1 MADDGLRIVN
11 VVDNSQLEQGFK
23 RARNTIRQSADAAVK
38 EGDRID
44 AIFRKIGTTAA
55 SMVAGFSVG
64 AFAQKVM
71 QIRGEF
77 QKLEVAFTTML
88 GSAEKANALMQQLT
102 KTAAITPFDLQGVTQ
117 GAKQLLAYGIEAEK
131 VNDTLIH
138 LGDIAAGLSIPLND
152 LVYLYGTTMTQG
164 RMFTQD
170 LRQFMGRGIPIA
182 EELAKQFGVTKDKV
196 GELVTAGK
204 VGAAEFNRAIMAMS
218 SEGGK
223 FAGLM
228 EAQSKTINGQIS
240 NIEDAVD
247 VMFNNIGK
255 QSEGIINDTL
265 SVVSSL
271 VENYEKVGK
280 VIISLVA
287 IYGTYKAAV
296 MTYLAVQKTHRA
308 WIALEQTAH
317 LQNALATE
325 AEIAAK
331 GKATVATVLLDK
343 ASKMLHATMLAN
355 PYVLVA
361 TAIAGVAVALWNMK
375 TQQDLVNDAEEEYN
389 RKREEAIAKE
399 EKHANKINE
408 LIQTASDE
416 QLSTESRRLALIR
429 LQQQYPAVFKK
440 YDTEAE
446 KLAHIRDIKNEIA
459 ALDGMASVKATEN
472 ELSDVN
478 ERIRVLEAK
487 RKLTTT
493 KTRNV
498 YNHQTLQWERKTEAV
513 PVMTREEE
521 AELRMLYGKRN
532 DLSQKQKKEQTEN
545 YLKNLTGISNEELQ
559 AQINERRNVLSV
571 MKTEEKKYGRV
582 RKGGAA
588 GIYTANELEGQIEIL
603 EDEQNRRKEKRMTPA
618 QQREAFLKELKEA
631 QKKLRDFDKSSTQY
645 TVGEA
650 EKERKRL
657 QEAVETAE
665 KKYKAIGGST
675 SSNKADSTAN
685 EREKNQKDYLAKE
698 DEMAKER
705 EKLEEKL
712 SQSFIDIEEDTKARE
727 LAQIKHDHDAE
738 IKEFQ
743 RQKQEYILKKIE
755 LEQTKAKAEGK
766 EYTTPTDKNEVL
778 SDEESEKFNKL
789 ESNLLK
795 KIELEDEDYLKG
807 ATDAMNEYLKEYGT
821 YQEQR
826 YAITKEYEEKIK
838 KARTEGERLKLQA
851 DMNRDIASIDANR
864 MAMNIDWSQTF
875 SGVGNVLSDIARDT
889 LKEVQA
895 YMEKDE
901 FKKLSPEGKKAYTDL
916 AARLQ
921 QEGAG
926 EAASPFNF
934 KIWGT
939 IAKNVEDYQN
949 SVIELKAANEAH
961 TQAVENLTKAEKD
974 LKEATE
980 DTSKAELQRAVD
992 AAKNEVNKT
1001 SKDLKNAE
1009 EGKNKAQ
1016 KDLKD
1021 NTEKATNGLQNFTNA
1036 INEISD
1042 GSLFGFAN
1050 GITKLITGIS
1060 GVSKGLSEV
1069 GGKIGGIVGAI
1080 LQILDALGD
1089 DPAQFIEDLLNRVS
1103 TAIEKILED
1112 LPKII
1117 GNIVE
1122 GVGNIVSGVVKGVA
1136 GIFGA
1141 DLTGIFGGGTE
1152 NFDAAVKKWGWLL
1165 DTWKDNLDYERSL
1178 MKEAY
1183 GSKVTDIQNKTEA
1196 DLRRTQQAVAELYRG
1211 WASDGGGWFSHSNG
1225 FKANRN
1231 ANWDYL
1237 WEQNPELARRMNGDI
1252 ANLFNLSAK
1261 DLEELKHNNSQF
1273 WQSLSEEARNY
1284 LDQIIEIEDEL
1295 EQLGT
1300 EALQQLTATSL
1311 DSIFSDFEHRLLDMD
1326 TSVEDLADHFEEYMK
1341 NAVINSLMLSTY
1353 RKQLEAWY
1361 KNFAA
1366 AMDSGDELTR
1376 AEQESLRQEYESIV
1390 KDAIRDRDELRK
1402 TMGWEGSAY
1411 SQQASSKGFQAM
1423 SQDTGE
1429 ELNGRFTAI
1438 QIAVYDIK
1446 DLAVEANAYFSRLES
1461 GNNILGVRVEA
1472 IQTAMATSNVHLGN
1486 IAKNTKKMLEF
1497 GGILEEIRDN
1507 TKKL

>member
-11 VVDNSQLEQGFK
+11 VVDNSQLEQGFR

-102 KTAAITPFDLQGVTQ
+102 KTAAITPFDLQGVMP

-389 RKREEAIAKE
+389 RKREEAIANE

-429 LQQQYPAVFKK
+429 LEQKYPAIFKK

-459 ALDGMASVKATEN
+459 ALDGMASIKATEN
-472 ELSDVN
+472 ELADVN

-493 KTRNV
+493 KTGNV

-513 PVMTREEE
+513 PVMTRGEE

-532 DLSQKQKKEQTEN
+532 ELGQRQKKEQAEN

-559 AQINERRNVLSV
+559 AQINERQNLLSR
-571 MKTEEKKYGRV
+571 MRMNGKEYGRV
-582 RKGGAA
+582 AKGGAA
-588 GIYTANELEGQIEIL
+588 GIYKANELEGQIGIL
-603 EDEQNRRKEKRMTPA
+603 EAELNRRNEKKMTPA
-618 QQREAFLKELKEA
+618 QQRAAFLKELQEA

-645 TVGEA
+645 TVEEA

-665 KKYKAIGGST
+665 KKYKALGGST
-675 SSNKADSTAN
+675 SSNKADSAAN

-705 EKLEEKL
+705 EKLDEKL
-712 SQSFIDIEEDTKARE
+712 SQSYIDIKEDAAARE
-727 LAQIKHDHDAE
+727 LAQIKYDHDAE
-738 IKEFQ
+738 MKEFEQ
-743 RQKQEYILKKIE
+743 QK
-755 LEQTKAKAEGK
+755 
-766 EYTTPTDKNEVL
+766 
-778 SDEESEKFNKL
+778 
-789 ESNLLK
+789 
-795 KIELEDEDYLKG
+795 
-807 ATDAMNEYLKEYGT
+807 
-821 YQEQR
+821 
-826 YAITKEYEEKIK
+826 
-838 KARTEGERLKLQA
+838 
-851 DMNRDIASIDANR
+851 
-864 MAMNIDWSQTF
+864 
-875 SGVGNVLSDIARDT
+875 
-889 LKEVQA
+889 
-895 YMEKDE
+895 
-901 FKKLSPEGKKAYTDL
+901 
-916 AARLQ
+916 
-921 QEGAG
+921 
-926 EAASPFNF
+926 
-934 KIWGT
+934 
-939 IAKNVEDYQN
+939 
-949 SVIELKAANEAH
+949 
-961 TQAVENLTKAEKD
+961 
-974 LKEATE
+974 
-980 DTSKAELQRAVD
+980 
-992 AAKNEVNKT
+992 
-1001 SKDLKNAE
+1001 
-1009 EGKNKAQ
+1009 
-1016 KDLKD
+1016 
-1021 NTEKATNGLQNFTNA
+1021 
-1036 INEISD
+1036 
-1042 GSLFGFAN
+1042 
-1050 GITKLITGIS
+1050 
-1060 GVSKGLSEV
+1060 
-1069 GGKIGGIVGAI
+1069 
-1080 LQILDALGD
+1080 
-1089 DPAQFIEDLLNRVS
+1089 
-1103 TAIEKILED
+1103 
-1112 LPKII
+1112 
-1117 GNIVE
+1117 
-1122 GVGNIVSGVVKGVA
+1122 
-1136 GIFGA
+1136 
-1141 DLTGIFGGGTE
+1141 
-1152 NFDAAVKKWGWLL
+1152 
-1165 DTWKDNLDYERSL
+1165 
-1178 MKEAY
+1178 
-1183 GSKVTDIQNKTEA
+1183 
-1196 DLRRTQQAVAELYRG
+1196 
-1211 WASDGGGWFSHSNG
+1211 
-1225 FKANRN
+1225 
-1231 ANWDYL
+1231 
-1237 WEQNPELARRMNGDI
+1237 
-1252 ANLFNLSAK
+1252 
-1261 DLEELKHNNSQF
+1261 
-1273 WQSLSEEARNY
+1273 
-1284 LDQIIEIEDEL
+1284 
-1295 EQLGT
+1295 
-1300 EALQQLTATSL
+1300 
-1311 DSIFSDFEHRLLDMD
+1311 
-1326 TSVEDLADHFEEYMK
+1326 
-1341 NAVINSLMLSTY
+1341 
-1353 RKQLEAWY
+1353 
-1361 KNFAA
+1361 
-1366 AMDSGDELTR
+1366 
-1376 AEQESLRQEYESIV
+1376 
-1390 KDAIRDRDELRK
+1390 
-1402 TMGWEGSAY
+1402 
-1411 SQQASSKGFQAM
+1411 
-1423 SQDTGE
+1423 
-1429 ELNGRFTAI
+1429 
-1438 QIAVYDIK
+1438 
-1446 DLAVEANAYFSRLES
+1446 
-1461 GNNILGVRVEA
+1461 
-1472 IQTAMATSNVHLGN
+1472 
-1486 IAKNTKKMLEF
+1486 
-1497 GGILEEIRDN
+1497 
-1507 TKKL
+1507 